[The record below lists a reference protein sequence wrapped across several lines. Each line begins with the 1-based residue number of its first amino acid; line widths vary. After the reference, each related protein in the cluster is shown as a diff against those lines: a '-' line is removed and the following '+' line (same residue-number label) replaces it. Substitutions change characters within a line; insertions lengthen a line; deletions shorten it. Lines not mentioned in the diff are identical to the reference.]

1 MSAGTEDRRG
11 PGTEGQAPVAA
22 ATRPG
27 MALVRALVPIV
38 LALAV
43 GAIILLLLGRD
54 PLVFYGNIVKRAVIS
69 PLGLQETIIRMTPL
83 MLIAAGLIVSF
94 RAGLWNLGIDGQF
107 LLGAV
112 IVAAA
117 GPPLMTVVHPL
128 LAMALLMALGACVG
142 ALWSV
147 VPALLRAYYGI
158 NEIVTTLMMTF
169 LGISFSSLL
178 IKTFFH
184 DPGTTVPQTRTLAVD
199 DRLPGLFGSY
209 VHLGFVIALATI
221 LIVHFVMTRTAFGLR
236 LRIVGAN
243 PRAAIHAG
251 LSVPR
256 LTLAVFGLS
265 AGLAGLGGAIEIL
278 GVEGVVRYDWNP
290 AFGLVVVPLVFLGR
304 LNGIASIGFIALFA
318 ALSIGGEYASR
329 KAQLPNH
336 FLLVV
341 VALVLIFLAVTEHLT
356 ARRRMNNP
364 DSNET

>member
-1 MSAGTEDRRG
+1 MSSETEDREDLASGG
-11 PGTEGQAPVAA
+11 PTPVAVA
-22 ATRPG
+22 ARPG
-27 MALVRALVPIV
+27 AALVRSLVPIV
-38 LALAV
+38 LALVV
-43 GAIILLLLGRD
+43 GAVVLLLLGRD

-83 MLIAAGLIVSF
+83 MLIGAGLIVSF
-94 RAGLWNLGIDGQF
+94 RAGIWNLGIDGQF

-117 GPPLMTVVHPL
+117 GPPLIAVVDPVP
-128 LAMALLMALGACVG
+128 AVVLLMGLGACVG

-158 NEIVTTLMMTF
+158 NEIITSFMMTF

-184 DPGTTVPQTRTLAVD
+184 DPGTTVPQTRTLPVD
-199 DRLPGLFGSY
+199 DRLPGLFGTH
-209 VHLGFVIALATI
+209 VHVGFVIALMA
-221 LIVHFVMTRTAFGLR
+221 IVVVHLVMTRTAFGLR
-236 LRIVGAN
+236 LQVVGAN
-243 PRAAIHAG
+243 PRAAVHAG

-256 LTLAVFGLS
+256 LTVAVFCLS
-265 AGLAGLGGAIEIL
+265 AGLTGLGGAIEIL

-290 AFGLVVVPLVFLGR
+290 AFGLVVVPLVFLAR

-318 ALSIGGEYASR
+318 VLSIGGEFASR
-329 KAQLPNH
+329 KAHLPNH

-341 VALVLIFLAVTEHLT
+341 VALVLIFLAVTEHMT
-356 ARRRMNNP
+356 AHRQKAAP
-364 DSNET
+364 D